1 MTRRGGWCRSE
12 TGHLFP
18 RSPEIAVHEAG
29 EVVVDRDRPHADG
42 DAFAFGLAAGAA
54 AHENPQATGA
64 RRCLEVVEP
73 IADERRPGRMGP
85 ETPHGVEQ
93 HARPRLVRRRAAIV
107 VGTAQNQIEASAEPL
122 EPLAQILMDGVELA
136 SVDDAAPN
144 LGLVGTD
151 GDPYAGPAQ
160 PDNRIGR
167 AGNEL
172 QLGRTLDV
180 ELARDVDDAVAVEQH
195 QFHVAIRQTAG
206 TAPMFRGTGQTSRA
220 FQRQTGGA
228 MSFSEQVKKAAE
240 QAIGIGRPSSDEL
253 VTLVNRRAPQRHHFE
268 GDGKTPNNP
277 RLPLLHYRDVLRS
290 LDGLD
295 PAALCEALFAAHG
308 WAGSW
313 RNGIYPFL
321 HFHTATHEVLGIARG
336 SAHVQFGGDRGKTL

>member
-1 MTRRGGWCRSE
+1 
-12 TGHLFP
+12 
-18 RSPEIAVHEAG
+18 
-29 EVVVDRDRPHADG
+29 
-42 DAFAFGLAAGAA
+42 
-54 AHENPQATGA
+54 
-64 RRCLEVVEP
+64 
-73 IADERRPGRMGP
+73 
-85 ETPHGVEQ
+85 
-93 HARPRLVRRRAAIV
+93 
-107 VGTAQNQIEASAEPL
+107 
-122 EPLAQILMDGVELA
+122 
-136 SVDDAAPN
+136 
-144 LGLVGTD
+144 
-151 GDPYAGPAQ
+151 
-160 PDNRIGR
+160 
-167 AGNEL
+167 
-172 QLGRTLDV
+172 
-180 ELARDVDDAVAVEQH
+180 
-195 QFHVAIRQTAG
+195 
-206 TAPMFRGTGQTSRA
+206 
-220 FQRQTGGA
+220 

-336 SAHVQFGGDRGKTL
+336 SAHVQFGGDRGKTLALEAGDVVVLPAGTGHRRISASDDLLVVGAYARGGDYDEARTGEVDLGTARARISKVPLPAQDPVYGKDGPLADAWRAACESANTRNR